1 MNKDEF
7 NSLEV
12 IEQIEYVNKLLKD
25 NMTLT
30 SISKDLGIGRST
42 IRDRFKK
49 LKYTY
54 SKDLNEYILNENI
67 YCNTDVIQENKKVLK
82 SINTKD
88 LKKYDDSNTDVKT
101 LDEAMKSK
109 LVNVMGEYDVLM
121 EMIELYKCNSNILQ
135 NKITIDLPNVE
146 SELTSF
152 RVNKEI
158 LKDFNEFVKEQKEFR
173 KIDLV
178 SMALKEYMENHRN
191 KKGCNY

>member
-30 SISKDLGIGRST
+30 SISKVLGIGRST

-49 LKYTY
+49 LEYTY
-54 SKDLNEYILNENI
+54 SKDLNQYILNENI
-67 YCNTDVIQENKKVLK
+67 DCYTDVVHSGTKSLN
-82 SINTKD
+82 SINAD
-88 LKKYDDSNTDVKT
+88 NLKKYDVSDTDVKN
-101 LDEAMKSK
+101 LDKTIKGK
-109 LVNVMGEYDVLM
+109 LVNVMSEYDVLM
-121 EMIELYKCNSNILQ
+121 EMIELYKRNSSVLQ
-135 NKITIDLPNVE
+135 SSIVIDLPNVE

-158 LKDFNEFVKEQKEFR
+158 LKQFKEFVKEQRGYKNV
-173 KIDLV
+173 DLV
-178 SMALKEYMENHRN
+178 SMALKEYMENHS
-191 KKGCNY
+191 

>member
-30 SISKDLGIGRST
+30 SISKGLGIGRST

-49 LKYTY
+49 LEYRY
-54 SKDLNEYILNENI
+54 SKDLNQYILNENI
-67 YCNTDVIQENKKVLK
+67 DCHTDVVHSDTKSLN
-82 SINTKD
+82 SINAD
-88 LKKYDDSNTDVKT
+88 NLKKYYVSDTDVKN
-101 LDEAMKSK
+101 LDKTIKGK
-109 LVNVMGEYDVLM
+109 LVNVMSEYDVLM
-121 EMIELYKCNSNILQ
+121 EIIELYKRNSSVLQ
-135 NKITIDLPNVE
+135 SSIVIDLPNVE

-158 LKDFNEFVKEQKEFR
+158 LKQFKEFVKEQRGYKNV
-173 KIDLV
+173 DLV
-178 SMALKEYMENHRN
+178 SMALKEYMENHS
-191 KKGCNY
+191 

>member
-7 NSLEV
+7 NRLEV
-12 IEQIEYVNKLLKD
+12 IEQIEYINKLLKD

-49 LKYTY
+49 LEYTY
-54 SKDLNEYILNENI
+54 SKDLNQYILNVNI
-67 YCNTDVIQENKKVLK
+67 DCNTDVIQANKKVLK
-82 SINTKD
+82 SINAKD
-88 LKKYDDSNTDVKT
+88 LKKYDDSNTDVKL
-101 LDEAMKSK
+101 LDDAMKSK

-158 LKDFNEFVKEQKEFR
+158 LKDFNEFVKEQKEYR

-178 SMALKEYMENHRN
+178 SMALKEYMENHN
-191 KKGCNY
+191 